1 MFKSLKDNLSHRS
14 LSLRYLFALALIAL
28 LVTASTFSF
37 QKIIADERYAS
48 STIDR
53 TGNERLLLE
62 TIKAYHIAYLAYR
75 GEARQA
81 VFHKK
86 LSDAA
91 TALETNHQALLD
103 REESQN
109 LGSEMIPTVRALYF
123 DEPVQL
129 NKQISDYVALARTLL
144 SLSDKELDEK
154 PILSSSFIDRTD
166 TLLNDMHI
174 VVKAHVQ
181 QSENALKKMAQVELL
196 LWMSTIIVLMLE
208 AFFIFRPMIK
218 TITQQFFSLETQT
231 QILGAKIIELKS
243 TQTELVKSQKIASL
257 GRMVS
262 GFSHELSTPIG
273 IAVSAVSQMQE
284 AADRITYEINF
295 ESINVENLKL
305 NTKNLNETAG
315 LAVNNLARAGRM
327 VENFKQSS
335 IDRHSELTREF
346 NLKNLSK
353 DTIYNLSHE
362 LKNRSVEV
370 QTNCPEQLILDGK
383 PGLIEQLITN
393 LITNSLAH
401 GFLNKGGKINLDW
414 MLDSD
419 SQNIIFNYYD
429 DGIGIS
435 EAILDNI
442 FEPFFTGQR
451 TGGSG
456 LGLYICHS
464 IVTQD
469 LSGTIRCESTENQG
483 VKFLIKFPLQVDM
496 EKHRDAVLVR
506 D

>member
-1 MFKSLKDNLSHRS
+1 MFKPLKDNVSHRS
-14 LSLRYLFALALIAL
+14 LSLRYFFALVIIAL

-37 QKIIADERYAS
+37 QRIVADQRYAF

-53 TGNERLLLE
+53 AGDERLLLE
-62 TIKAYHIAYLAYR
+62 TIRAYHIAYLAYR
-75 GEARQA
+75 GDPRQT
-81 VFHKK
+81 VFHEK

-91 TALETNHQALLD
+91 TALETNHQALLN

-109 LGSEMIPTVRALYF
+109 LGGEMIPAVRALYF
-123 DEPVQL
+123 DSPVQL
-129 NKQISDYVALARTLL
+129 NQQISDYVALARTLV
-144 SLSDKELDEK
+144 SLSDEEIDEQ

-166 TLLNDMHI
+166 TLLNDMHL
-174 VVKAHVQ
+174 VVEAHVK
-181 QSENALKKMAQVELL
+181 QSENALKKMAQIELL
-196 LWMSTIIVLMLE
+196 LWVSTIIVLMLE

-218 TITQQFFSLETQT
+218 TITQQLFSLETQT
-231 QILGAKIIELKS
+231 QTLQAKVIELKS
-243 TQTELVKSQKIASL
+243 TKTALVKSQKIASL

-284 AADRITYEINF
+284 AADRITYEINVDVIDL
-295 ESINVENLKL
+295 ERLKL
-305 NTKNLNETAG
+305 NTENLNETAG
-315 LAVNNLARAGRM
+315 LAANNLARAGRM
-327 VENFKQSS
+327 VKSFKQSC
-335 IDRHSELTREF
+335 IDGHSELTREF
-346 NLKNLSK
+346 NLKSLAE
-353 DTIYNLSHE
+353 DTVYNLSHQ
-362 LKNRSVEV
+362 LKHKNVV
-370 QTNCPEQLILDGK
+370 VKVNCAEHLFLDGR
-383 PGLIEQLITN
+383 PSLIEQLITN
-393 LITNSLAH
+393 LITNSIAH

-419 SQNIIFNYYD
+419 NQNIIFNYQD
-429 DGIGIS
+429 DGIGIA

-469 LSGTIRCESTENQG
+469 LNGTITCHSIENKG
-483 VKFLIKFPLQVDM
+483 VTFLIKFPLEV
-496 EKHRDAVLVR
+496 EPTPHLELNSVEG
-506 D
+506 